1 MKHLLPI
8 VLLLGLLLVAG
19 AALAQSGD
27 GYDLSWNTFDG
38 GGGTSAGGDYIV
50 SGAAGQA
57 DAGALLLML
66 LWGCVCARIGIHV
79 SQGHRHLL
87 ANLLANLLGCTLL
100 LGVYQLVLL
109 LTGH

>member
-50 SGAAGQA
+50 SGTAGQP
-57 DAGALLLML
+57 DAGALTGGEYTLIGGFWGGASTRYELLIP
-66 LWGCVCARIGIHV
+66 A
-79 SQGHRHLL
+79 
-87 ANLLANLLGCTLL
+87 
-100 LGVYQLVLL
+100 VLRQ
-109 LTGH
+109 